1 MTQTTPRVS
10 LRRRLE
16 SILLLA
22 LLLVML
28 GLLFDWNWF
37 KGPIERRVAAET
49 GRSFSIGGNL
59 DGDIG
64 RVLTLRA
71 DDLRLG
77 NIPGS
82 PESEMGRARRVELQI
97 EWKSL
102 LEGDLVVTTFA
113 ADHVNLLL
121 ERDEQGK

>member
-1 MTQTTPRVS
+1 MARATPQVT

-16 SILLLA
+16 SLALLA
-22 LLLVML
+22 LLIVLL

-37 KGPIERRVAAET
+37 KGPIERRVQAAT

-71 DDLRLG
+71 DDLRFG
-77 NIPGS
+77 NAEWSSEP
-82 PESEMGRARRVELQI
+82 EMGSARRVELQL
-97 EWKSL
+97 EWRS
-102 LEGDLVVTTFA
+102 
-113 ADHVNLLL
+113 
-121 ERDEQGK
+121 

>member
-37 KGPIERRVAAET
+37 KGPIERRVA
-49 GRSFSIGGNL
+49 GGDRRSFSIGGNL

-82 PESEMGRARRVELQI
+82 PESEMGRARRVELRSSGSRCSRATS
-97 EWKSL
+97 WFRCSPP
-102 LEGDLVVTTFA
+102 TT
-113 ADHVNLLL
+113 
-121 ERDEQGK
+121 